1 MRIIFS
7 IAYWIFAGLSC
18 IILFFPALL
27 IWFFTVLFDK
37 KLKILHLYSSFWAGF
52 YIIMNPLWRL
62 RIEGREKTKNQ
73 ETYVMISN
81 HQSILDIL
89 ALYSLYKHFKWVSKI
104 ENFRLPVVGWNM
116 SLNRY
121 IRLDRSSSRSFLK
134 MMRDAEKTLNLGSSV
149 MIFPEGTRSLTNEFR
164 NFKEGAFHLAIKS
177 KKPILPVILNGTG
190 DAAPKK
196 GFVFRKNMKMRVRVL
211 DPIPYEEFSTLSA
224 AELSQKMK
232 TMMAK
237 AHKELLKEINKS

>member
-1 MRIIFS
+1 MRTIFS
-7 IAYWIFAGLSC
+7 IAYWIFAGVSC

-37 KLKILHLYSSFWAGF
+37 KLKILHLYSCFWAGF

-62 RIEGREKTKNQ
+62 RIEGRKKIDDH

-104 ENFRLPVVGWNM
+104 ENFRLPFVGWNM

-121 IRLDRSSSRSFLK
+121 IRLDRSSSKSFLK
-134 MMRDAEKTLNLGSSV
+134 MMRDAEKSLNQGSSV

-164 NFKEGAFHLAIKS
+164 NFKEGAFHLALRS
-177 KKPILPVILNGTG
+177 KKPILPIVLNGTG

-196 GFVFRKNMKMRVRVL
+196 GFVFRKNRKMRVRVL
-211 DPIPYEEFSTLSA
+211 DPIPYNEFSNLSA
-224 AELSQKMK
+224 AELSLKMN
-232 TMMAK
+232 TLMAE
-237 AHKELLKEINKS
+237 AHKKLLNEINDS